1 MKAVKSRVRSLVLL
15 ALLGWA
21 AAAFASGPLA
31 YEARFWTSWSP
42 GPSVA
47 DLVAGN
53 LGILDLGQ
61 DAELLIVA
69 YRHLTDLGVGPASQG
84 RLRAALEAPAP
95 VPWEATG
102 MVQWLEARRRVP
114 GAPEIG
120 WFMTERAIERVEA
133 TYTYTEYR
141 ANCQTDAFVTAA
153 RTLEDRVNRFGAES
167 PAVREWL
174 NGQDRVF
181 ELCQRGDEPPSELDA
196 TWPEWLRQDR
206 EYQIAA
212 AHFYAFHHEEALRRF
227 TAIGR
232 DAGSPWRPLAR
243 YLVARTALRAGNP
256 ARAQQAITEI
266 LADPAMAELYP
277 AARRYETLLA
287 IRDRPAERRRAL
299 GARLLAPSLADADPD
314 ELRQALIDFVWL
326 VTGRA
331 PGAGAPTEDLET
343 WLIAMSGGSGTD
355 ELGEVPAEPNPT
367 HPSVGTFRA
376 KRTLPWLVAALAT
389 ARGHEPEVPELLAAA
404 AAVPGDSPAAQT
416 VGFHRARLLL
426 ARAMPEAE
434 AEARELLDDLL
445 RRPRLAPAVTN
456 RLKALRAGLAPTLDE
471 YLRFSLVTP
480 VEMGF
485 DDGGSQ
491 LWPANPEEPLP
502 VVLTDE
508 AIAHLNRSVPTRE
521 WVRLVAEADW
531 LPADWR
537 RRLGLAAWVGAM
549 LANDS
554 ELAARVVPLLAEL
567 VPPALAAELEAW
579 RVATPGTARD
589 FGADLILLR
598 WPGLSPRLADDVGR
612 RTPLDE
618 MDGLRDNGWCEQGG
632 LFEASELAPV
642 RFLSTE
648 ASQAAAAEAPW
659 PDLKPTALAIGP
671 RLLTYAEGHRDDPR
685 VPEAL
690 HRLVRFTRVGCAWG
704 DEVGVVSKRA
714 FDLLHRRY
722 PRSEW
727 AAKTPYWFK
736 G

>member
-1 MKAVKSRVRSLVLL
+1 MNPVKSRVWLPVLL
-15 ALLGWA
+15 ALVGRA
-21 AAAFASGPLA
+21 AAVFASGPLA
-31 YEARFWTSWSP
+31 YEARFWSRSSP
-42 GPSVA
+42 GPSLD
-47 DLVAGN
+47 DLVAGH
-53 LGILDLGQ
+53 LGILDVGQ

-69 YRHLTDLGVGPASQG
+69 YRHLTDVGVGPASQG
-84 RLRAALEAPAP
+84 RLRAALGAPAP

-102 MVQWLEARRRVP
+102 LVMWLEARRRVP

-141 ANCQTDAFVTAA
+141 PNCQPDAFVTAA
-153 RTLEDRVNRFGAES
+153 RTLTERADRFGAEA

-181 ELCQRGDEPPSELDA
+181 ELCQKGDEPPPELDT
-196 TWPEWLRQDR
+196 TWPEWLRRDR

-212 AHFYAFHHEEALRRF
+212 AHFYAFHHDEAQRRF
-227 TAIGR
+227 AAIGR
-232 DAGSPWRPLAR
+232 DAGSPWRHLAR
-243 YLVARTALRAGNP
+243 YLVARTALRAGDP
-256 ARAQQAITEI
+256 ERAQQAITEI

-287 IRDRPAERRRAL
+287 IRDRPAERRREL

-326 VTGRA
+326 VSGRA
-331 PGAGAPTEDLET
+331 PGAGAPTEDLEI
-343 WLIAMSGGSGTD
+343 WLSVMTGGSPSG
-355 ELGEVPAEPNPT
+355 ELGEVPAEPGKTLPAVD
-367 HPSVGTFRA
+367 SFRA

-389 ARGHEPEVPELLAAA
+389 ARGDEPAVPELLAAA
-404 AAVPGDSPAAQT
+404 AAVPAESPAAQT
-416 VGFHRARLLL
+416 VGFHRSRLLL
-426 ARAMPEAE
+426 ARATPEAE
-434 AEARELLDDLL
+434 AEARALLDVLLARTDLSL
-445 RRPRLAPAVTN
+445 GAAN
-456 RLKALRAGLAPTLDE
+456 RLKELRAGLAPTLDE

-508 AIAHLNRSVPTRE
+508 AIAHLNRSVPLRE
-521 WVRLVAEADW
+521 RVRLTEDQGL

-537 RRLGLAAWVGAM
+537 GRLGLAAWVAALLEGDSA
-549 LANDS
+549 LA
-554 ELAARVVPLLAEL
+554 ERVVPQVAPL

-579 RVATPGTARD
+579 RSAPPGAARV

-598 WPGLSPRLADDVGR
+598 WPGLSPRIADDVGR

-632 LFEASELAPV
+632 LYEASELAPV

-648 ASQAAAAEAPW
+648 VFQTAAAHSPW

-671 RLLTYAEGHRDDPR
+671 RLLTYAETHRDDPR